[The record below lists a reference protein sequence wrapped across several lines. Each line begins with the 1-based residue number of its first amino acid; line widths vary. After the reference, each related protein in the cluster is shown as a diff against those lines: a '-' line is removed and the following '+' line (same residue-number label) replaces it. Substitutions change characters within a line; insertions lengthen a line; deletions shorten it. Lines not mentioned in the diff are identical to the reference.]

1 MLSTLLLLTS
11 FVSAGDVP
19 QSFAHLKKV
28 DIGGE
33 ATIYVDP
40 SVQCKPVDVT
50 SIQTDGDTGY
60 QGPPSYDVCTLEIV
74 KGTKVQIT
82 FTSGPSDDPYFQFLP
97 IVPKGKNAPS
107 SILDVGATTLYIPK
121 GKNVYSEG
129 WCNTMFNE
137 RRKFTFDLALATQKS
152 NNPTTMLV
160 SKRQFNQWEQRQ
172 IKCLLCCTVT

>member
-33 ATIYVDP
+33 SVIYVDP
-40 SVQCKPVDVT
+40 SVECKPVDVT

-60 QGPPSYDVCTLEIV
+60 QGPPAYDVCILEIV

-82 FTSGPSDDPYFQFLP
+82 FTSGPSDDPYFQFLTDCT
-97 IVPKGKNAPS
+97 KGKRCHVHS
-107 SILDVGATTLYIPK
+107 
-121 GKNVYSEG
+121 
-129 WCNTMFNE
+129 
-137 RRKFTFDLALATQKS
+137 
-152 NNPTTMLV
+152 
-160 SKRQFNQWEQRQ
+160 
-172 IKCLLCCTVT
+172 